1 MGSISFREHIRWI
14 PDEASEPTS
23 TVVLT
28 SPQRRFVDLRILK
41 SPPPPADNAPTT
53 HGIERLEW
61 GIAGTSS
68 SSLRDGRDG
77 IQVRH
82 SRWEHWIDSR
92 TTEPENA
99 ADEGDMYEQPGGL
112 TLEKGRMVNPATGAE
127 TDYEELWRDI
137 DPVPVPVATA
147 AAAAAGSG
155 EEEAGKGVNCIVLKF
170 EDEPTRAR
178 GLVVWLGR
186 FCQGISRVGED
197 VAAQRWEWKGDE
209 GWKRTARIGAR
220 ELPCEALLK
229 TGAPLSVGAHVV
241 NEGLVWD
248 VLESS

>member
-1 MGSISFREHIRWI
+1 MASISFREHIRWI

-23 TVVLT
+23 TIVLT

-41 SPPPPADNAPTT
+41 SPPTADGAPTT

-68 SSLRDGRDG
+68 SSMRDGDDG
-77 IQVRH
+77 VQVRH

-112 TLEKGRMVNPATGAE
+112 TLEKGRMANPATGVE

-137 DPVPVPVATA
+137 DPVPVPVA
-147 AAAAAGSG
+147 AGG
-155 EEEAGKGVNCIVLKF
+155 GGVECIVLRF
-170 EDEPTRAR
+170 EDEPTRSR

-197 VAAQRWEWKGDE
+197 VAAQRWEWKHEE

-241 NEGLVWD
+241 HEDLVWD

>member
-41 SPPPPADNAPTT
+41 QTPTVDGVQDT

-68 SSLRDGRDG
+68 SSTRTDDQGVE
-77 IQVRH
+77 VRH

-99 ADEGDMYEQPGGL
+99 ADEGDMYEQPDGL
-112 TLEKGRMVNPATGAE
+112 TLEKGRMVNPANGRE
-127 TDYEELWRDI
+127 TDYEELWKDI
-137 DPVPVPVATA
+137 EPAAVPPVGAAPV
-147 AAAAAGSG
+147 G
-155 EEEAGKGVNCIVLKF
+155 EGEVQKGVECIVLKF
-170 EDEPTRAR
+170 E
-178 GLVVWLGR
+178 
-186 FCQGISRVGED
+186 GESS
-197 VAAQRWEWKGDE
+197 K
-209 GWKRTARIGAR
+209 AR
-220 ELPCEALLK
+220 EGHGWVEGAALRLK
-229 TGAPLSVGAHVV
+229 IP
-241 NEGLVWD
+241 
-248 VLESS
+248 

>member
-23 TVVLT
+23 TIVLT

-41 SPPPPADNAPTT
+41 QTPTVDGVQDT

-68 SSLRDGRDG
+68 SSTRTDDQGAE
-77 IQVRH
+77 VRH

-99 ADEGDMYEQPGGL
+99 ADEGDMYEQPDGL

-127 TDYEELWRDI
+127 TDYEELWRDVE
-137 DPVPVPVATA
+137 PVTT
-147 AAAAAGSG
+147 SG
-155 EEEAGKGVNCIVLKF
+155 
-170 EDEPTRAR
+170 AR
-178 GLVVWLGR
+178 GMVVWLGR
-186 FCQGISRVGED
+186 FCQGISRVGEE
-197 VAAQRWEWKGDE
+197 VAAERWEWKEGE
-209 GWKRTARIGAR
+209 GWRRTVRIGDRA
-220 ELPCEALLK
+220 LPCEVLLM
-229 TGAPLSVGAHVV
+229 TGAALSVGTHVV
-241 NEGLVWD
+241 HEEVVWD
-248 VLESS
+248 VLESR

>member
-1 MGSISFREHIRWI
+1 MASISFREHIRWI

-23 TVVLT
+23 TIVLT
-28 SPQRRFVDLRILK
+28 SPQRRFVDLRILQ
-41 SPPPPADNAPTT
+41 SPPTADGAPTT

-68 SSLRDGRDG
+68 SSMRDGDDG
-77 IQVRH
+77 VQVQH

-112 TLEKGRMVNPATGAE
+112 TLEKGRMVNPATGVE

-137 DPVPVPVATA
+137 DPVPVPVA
-147 AAAAAGSG
+147 AGG
-155 EEEAGKGVNCIVLKF
+155 GGGGGVECIVLRF
-170 EDEPTRAR
+170 EDEPTRSR

-197 VAAQRWEWKGDE
+197 VAAQRWEWKHEE

-241 NEGLVWD
+241 HEDLVWD

>member
-23 TVVLT
+23 TIVLT

-41 SPPPPADNAPTT
+41 QPPTAEEQQTA
-53 HGIERLEW
+53 HGTGRLEW

-68 SSLRDGRDG
+68 SSLRTDGQG
-77 IQVRH
+77 GEVRH

-127 TDYEELWRDI
+127 TEYEELWRDVE
-137 DPVPVPVATA
+137 PV
-147 AAAAAGSG
+147 AAAGAQGVECVVLSF
-155 EEEAGKGVNCIVLKF
+155 EEGRK
-170 EDEPTRAR
+170 AR
-178 GLVVWLGR
+178 GSVVWLGR
-186 FCQGISRVGED
+186 FCQGISRVGEE
-197 VAAQRWEWKGDE
+197 VTAERWEWREDE
-209 GWKRTARIGAR
+209 GWKRTVRIGDGQ
-220 ELPCEALLK
+220 LPCEVLLK
-229 TGAPLSVGAHVV
+229 TGARLSVGAHVKH
-241 NEGLVWD
+241 GDSVWD
-248 VLESS
+248 VVESS

>member
-23 TVVLT
+23 TIVLT

-41 SPPPPADNAPTT
+41 SAPTADGAQAT
-53 HGIERLEW
+53 HGVERLEW

-68 SSLRDGRDG
+68 STVRDDG
-77 IQVRH
+77 AGGQVRH

-92 TTEPENA
+92 TTEPEGA
-99 ADEGDMYEQPGGL
+99 ADEGDMYEQPDGL
-112 TLEKGRMVNPATGAE
+112 TLEKGRMANPATGQQ
-127 TDYEELWRDI
+127 TDYEELWRD
-137 DPVPVPVATA
+137 VEPVAV
-147 AAAAAGSG
+147 AG
-155 EEEAGKGVNCIVLKF
+155 AGGAVECIVLRF
-170 EDEPTRAR
+170 EDEPTRSR

-186 FCQGISRVGED
+186 FCQGFLRVGDD
-197 VAAQRWEWKGDE
+197 VAAQRWEWKEEE
-209 GWKRTARIGAR
+209 GWKRTVHIGWR

-241 NEGLVWD
+241 HEDLVWD
-248 VLESS
+248 VLESC

>member
-23 TVVLT
+23 TIVLT

-41 SPPPPADNAPTT
+41 SPPTADAAPAT

-68 SSLRDGRDG
+68 SSMRDGGDG
-77 IQVRH
+77 VQVRH

-99 ADEGDMYEQPGGL
+99 ADEGDMYEQPDGL
-112 TLEKGRMVNPATGAE
+112 TLEKGRMVNPATGEE

-137 DPVPVPVATA
+137 DPVPVPI
-147 AAAAAGSG
+147 AAAAAGDG
-155 EEEAGKGVNCIVLKF
+155 GGDGGKGGKGVECIVLRF
-170 EDEPTRAR
+170 EDEPTKSR

-186 FCQGISRVGED
+186 FCQGISRIGED
-197 VAAQRWEWKGDE
+197 VAAQRWEWKGED
-209 GWKRTARIGAR
+209 GWKRTARIGER

-241 NEGLVWD
+241 HENLVWD

>member
-1 MGSISFREHIRWI
+1 MASISFREHIRWI

-23 TVVLT
+23 TIVLT

-41 SPPPPADNAPTT
+41 SAPTVDGAPTT
-53 HGIERLEW
+53 HGIESLEW

-68 SSLRDGRDG
+68 SSLRDGDDG
-77 IQVRH
+77 VQVRH

-137 DPVPVPVATA
+137 DAVP
-147 AAAAAGSG
+147 
-155 EEEAGKGVNCIVLKF
+155 
-170 EDEPTRAR
+170 PTKSR

-186 FCQGISRVGED
+186 FCQGISRVGGD
-197 VAAQRWEWKGDE
+197 MAAQRWEWKGE
-209 GWKRTARIGAR
+209 EGGWKRTARIGAR

-241 NEGLVWD
+241 HEGLVWD